1 LTQINRLF
9 AKEDPLRMANAE
21 RRFALAEM
29 ACAGDLKG
37 LGIKPTGGKLILCAS
52 TMARRGAADCGEYCE
67 AAGAVAETL
76 SEKRRD
82 LPLSGSR
89 RSPLTFAPPC

>member
-29 ACAGDLKG
+29 ACAGDLKR
-37 LGIKPTGGKLILCAS
+37 LGIRPTGGKLNPDELDR
-52 TMARRGAADCGEYCE
+52 TLTERKVEPGERIRIKS
-67 AAGAVAETL
+67 ALAGIGWL
-76 SEKRRD
+76 D
-82 LPLSGSR
+82 
-89 RSPLTFAPPC
+89 